1 MRHPIILAITKTLA
15 KAMLLTA
22 VIGAVI
28 AAIGYTNK
36 WSSSLPY
43 SNAFFIAGSL
53 MIIAGASARYAAG
66 QQTGAFRSLG
76 SESFRDMSS
85 SERAD
90 FIVNIS
96 SSLSTVI
103 LGILTGILLIVI
115 SAVAA
120 GIK

>member
-1 MRHPIILAITKTLA
+1 MRHPVTLAIIKTFA
-15 KAMLLTA
+15 KAILLTA
-22 VIGAVI
+22 VIGAII
-28 AAIGYTNK
+28 AAIGYINR
-36 WSSSLPY
+36 WNSSLPY

-66 QQTGAFRSLG
+66 QQTSAFRSLG

-103 LGILTGILLIVI
+103 LGILTGMLLIVI
-115 SAVAA
+115 SAIAA
-120 GIK
+120 RIR